1 MNLEINQRNYP
12 SKVNK
17 PVVVICLDG
26 SQKEYLDIA
35 SKESLTPNLDKIIN
49 EGEFILAHS
58 AIPSFTNPNN
68 ISIVTGQPS
77 AVHGICG
84 NFFYT
89 PSTGEEVMMNDPQY
103 LRAPT
108 IFQKFYEQGA
118 KIAVITAKDKL
129 RSLLGNGLKFN
140 ENKAICFSSEKSD
153 QTTLEQNGIEKVN
166 EWLETP
172 VPEVYSQDLSEFVMK
187 AGVKILNEFKP
198 DIMYLSTTDFIQ
210 HKYEPGHEIANRFYQ
225 MFDHHIGLLNDND
238 ISLVITADHGMKAKT
253 NFDGEPN
260 AIFLEDL
267 LNKKFPQENFKVIL
281 PITDPYVVHHGSL
294 GSFAM
299 IYVENQELIPHV
311 LEEIKKIP
319 EIEEVLNKQDAC
331 KAYHLPEDRSGDIV
345 CMSSESFT
353 IGSSKSKHDLSSLKE
368 PLRSHGGLH
377 EREVPFIINSSKSD
391 IAKQLQIY
399 NYDAFYYAT
408 HMANK

>member
-331 KAYHLPEDRSGDIV
+331 KTYHLPEDRSGDIV

-391 IAKQLQIY
+391 ISKQLQIH